1 MRYGATKARH
11 STPSSNAT
19 GMPAAMKIP
28 KKSTHRMGRRNDLF
42 SVMVPVAENEVL
54 AHNK

>member
-1 MRYGATKARH
+1 
-11 STPSSNAT
+11 
-19 GMPAAMKIP
+19 MPAAMKIP